1 MHKGVCSP
9 FCVHRM
15 AVGLECYVLNFFKN
29 LAYVFDS
36 RDCLR
41 EERSSCPLVIG
52 AVAASGEEQPQ
63 DTLEQHL
70 RYPGRGG
77 LSALAAGRG
86 SLCVLS

>member
-1 MHKGVCSP
+1 MHKGVHSP
-9 FCVHRM
+9 LCMHRT

-29 LAYVFDS
+29 LAYVLDS

-41 EERSSCPLVIG
+41 EERSSCPSVIG

-77 LSALAAGRG
+77 LSALTAGRG
-86 SLCVLS
+86 SLCVLP